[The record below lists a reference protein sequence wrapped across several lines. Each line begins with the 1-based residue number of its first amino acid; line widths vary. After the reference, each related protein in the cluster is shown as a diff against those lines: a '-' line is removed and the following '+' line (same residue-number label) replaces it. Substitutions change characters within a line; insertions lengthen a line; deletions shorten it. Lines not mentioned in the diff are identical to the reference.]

1 MTAPEDRARALALLD
16 AALALP
22 TEGRGAWLAALP
34 EDAQAVRA
42 LLQRWLAQRSALEAA
57 GFLEQ
62 HATFPEPTGAG
73 GDTGDAGDAA
83 DIGDAGDAG
92 NTGDRGAMRH
102 GGDTG
107 VAGHAPG
114 RCVGPYRLL
123 RCLGRGGMAS
133 VWLAHRAD
141 GAHQRPVA
149 LKLPRLTGPA
159 RARLALGFAQECRIL
174 SGLAHPHIASVLDAG
189 QDAGQPWLA
198 MEYVDGEPI
207 TAHCRAQQ
215 LGVPARLGLFLQ
227 VLRAVQHAHAMGV
240 IHRDLKPGNVLV
252 DRDGSVKLLDFG
264 IAKLLAG
271 SQVQAGPTAA
281 APPSTLWGG
290 RAMTPDYA
298 APEQIAGGPVGT
310 AADIHALGA
319 LLFELLLGRRV
330 HRPARDTAAAL
341 EEAILHAD
349 APRPSRLALS
359 DPEATLPGVSPRALA
374 RQLRGDLDVIVQKAL
389 RKQPAERY
397 ATAASM
403 AEDIE
408 RHQQRRPI
416 LARPDSLGYVLRR
429 FVWRHRLAAGLSAV
443 VLVATVGSGL
453 VAVGQA
459 RQAQQA
465 AERAQATQRFLRGL
479 FDNSAR
485 AGSGTRPPH
494 QVTGKELVEQGARL
508 LLTEHRAHDP
518 LRLELLELLGGL
530 SRDLDLLDQAA
541 ALDDEALALAIEVS
555 GQGSARHAQALL
567 ARADTSLRRGG
578 FDAALQQG
586 GQALS
591 TLQALRRPPTE
602 LLAKTH
608 VLLGNALDQLGRAD
622 DAAAHLEAAL
632 QALRA
637 TDARSETLPRAAF
650 YLARTHEARHDL
662 AGAEALYLEGLR
674 SAGRHFG
681 AHSYIAA
688 FGQDN
693 YGDLL
698 RQMARF
704 DEAQTHLRAAQ
715 AVYREVLGP
724 RHLSVAGVQYNL
736 GQVLAAKGER
746 AAADEQFAQA
756 IRLSDEV
763 AGAYHPNYGSYFV
776 AVRAQALLQAG
787 RLDESRRLYAQWL
800 DHWPAGTAERAR
812 LIRFVG
818 LPCVRLLTQ
827 RGEWAAARHLLDEVR
842 ASVAAL
848 PPNAQRAPTARQ
860 QLVARS
866 AELAWAEGRHAQAR
880 AALRA
885 ALPAFS
891 APGGDFTE
899 AADLLAAWAAVQP
912 SADDAATVIRA
923 YEALGDR
930 TAWLAADVERPAAEA
945 FSLGR
950 LLLAAGQAR
959 RAEAL
964 LARAVALR
972 QRIDGAGSP
981 WRARAQ
987 QALAEARAAAR

>member
-1 MTAPEDRARALALLD
+1 MTAAEPRARALKLLD

-22 TEGRGAWLAALP
+22 AEGRGAWLAALP
-34 EDAQAVRA
+34 PDAQAVRP

-62 HATFPEPTGAG
+62 HATFPEPAVNTGG
-73 GDTGDAGDAA
+73 MDGVGDPGDTGATGDASQS
-83 DIGDAGDAG
+83 
-92 NTGDRGAMRH
+92 
-102 GGDTG
+102 
-107 VAGHAPG
+107 PG
-114 RCVGPYRLL
+114 RCVGPYRLV

-133 VWLAHRAD
+133 VWLAQRAD

-149 LKLPRLTGPA
+149 LKLPQLAGPA
-159 RARLALGFAQECRIL
+159 RARMALGFAQECCIL

-215 LGVPARLGLFLQ
+215 LGVPARLRLFVQ

-240 IHRDLKPGNVLV
+240 IHRDLKPANVLV
-252 DRDGSVKLLDFG
+252 DREGSVKLLDFG

-271 SQVQAGPTAA
+271 SELQTGPRVPAQ
-281 APPSTLWGG
+281 PSTLWGG

-310 AADIHALGA
+310 ATDIHALGA

-349 APRPSRLALS
+349 PPRPSRLALS
-359 DPEATLPGVSPRALA
+359 DPEARLPGVSPRALA
-374 RQLRGDLDVIVQKAL
+374 RQLRGDLDVIVLKAL
-389 RKQPAERY
+389 RKPPAERY
-397 ATAASM
+397 ATAAAI

-408 RHQQRRPI
+408 RHQQLRPI

-429 FVWRHRLAAGLSAV
+429 FAWRHRLAVGLSAA

-453 VAVGQA
+453 FAVWQA
-459 RQAQQA
+459 RQAQHA
-465 AERAQATQRFLRGL
+465 AERAQAAQRFLRGL

-485 AGSGTRPPH
+485 AGSGARPPH
-494 QVTGKELVEQGARL
+494 QVTGKELVEQGAKL

-518 LRLELLELLGGL
+518 LRLELLQLLGGL

-541 ALDDEALALAIEVS
+541 ALDAEALELASEVS
-555 GQGSARHAQALL
+555 GHGSVQHAQALL
-567 ARADTSLRRGG
+567 ARADTTLRRGH
-578 FDAALQQG
+578 FDLALEQG
-586 GQALS
+586 EQALS
-591 TLQALRRPPTE
+591 ALRALHPPPAE
-602 LLAKTH
+602 LMAQAH

-622 DAAAHLEAAL
+622 DSAVQLRAAL
-632 QALRA
+632 QVLRG
-637 TDARSETLPRAAF
+637 TDARTETLPRAAF
-650 YLARTHEARHDL
+650 YLARSHEARHDL
-662 AGAEALYLEGLR
+662 AGAEALYLEGLS

-681 AHSYIAA
+681 ARSYIVA

-698 RQMARF
+698 RQMGRF
-704 DEAQTHLRAAQ
+704 DEALGQLQAAQ

-736 GQVLAAKGER
+736 GQVLAAMGER
-746 AAADEQFAQA
+746 AAADEHYERA

-763 AGAYHPNYGSYFV
+763 AGPYHPNYGGYFM

-787 RLDESRRLYAQWL
+787 RLHGARQLYAQWL
-800 DHWPAGTAERAR
+800 DHWPPGTAERAR

-827 RGEWAAARHLLDEVR
+827 RGELAAARQLLDEVQ

-848 PPNAQRAPTARQ
+848 PATALRGATARQ

-866 AELAWAEGRHAQAR
+866 AELAWAEGRRAQAR
-880 AALRA
+880 AALQA

-891 APGGDFTE
+891 APGGDFTG
-899 AADLLAAWAAVQP
+899 AADLLAAWATVRP
-912 SADDAATVIRA
+912 SADDAAAVIRA

-930 TAWLAADVERPAAEA
+930 VAWLAADVEHEAAEA
-945 FSLGR
+945 LSLGR
-950 LLLAAGQAR
+950 LLLAAGQGR

-972 QRIDGAGSP
+972 RRIDDAGSP
-981 WRARAQ
+981 WRAQAL